1 MHELSCD
8 EALNHIFTLLDGE
21 LSRTDQE
28 NLDAH
33 LKQCH
38 ECRRE
43 QERYL
48 EQHSQLEQ
56 TFAVDAVTVAEFKQQ
71 LRAKIFVP
79 GKVPSSPLTV
89 LVVDDKLYI
98 LDLLTRILQ
107 GSEFDVLPATDA
119 DAARKQFD
127 LHGIDIILSDQR
139 MPGDTGV
146 QLVEWVKENFPRT
159 IRLLMTAYHH
169 EDIQEAI
176 AAINRGHI
184 YHYMTKPFSSN
195 ENVLLMLRQAAEKF
209 RLERRQEQ
217 LVEELG
223 QLNAVLEERVLMRT
237 KALEAVNQDLMR
249 KNKILTRLALTDP
262 LTGLPNRRA
271 IVQLAEQELRRRT
284 RYPSPVGVGIIDI
297 DHFKDVNT
305 KLLLPGGDK
314 VLTDMARCLQKSLRD
329 VDLVGRIGGEEFLV
343 IAPATDF
350 DGIVHLGE
358 RIRGV
363 VERFPF
369 SYKEKS
375 IQLTVSLGFVVADK
389 DIAADFPSMKEAA
402 ARALDEAKRNGRNRL
417 ELRRFQPAA

>member
-1 MHELSCD
+1 MYVLSCD
-8 EALNHIFTLLDGE
+8 DALNHIFTLLDGE
-21 LSRTDQE
+21 LSATEQE
-28 NLDAH
+28 RLDAH
-33 LKQCH
+33 LKQCPG
-38 ECRRE
+38 CRRE

-48 EQHSQLEQ
+48 EQHSRLEQ

-71 LRAKIFVP
+71 LRTRIFVP
-79 GKVPSSPLTV
+79 AKVPNSRLTV
-89 LVVDDKLYI
+89 LVVDDKVYI
-98 LDLLTRILQ
+98 LDLITRILQ
-107 GSEFDVLPATDA
+107 GSEFDVLRASDA
-119 DAARKQFD
+119 EGAREQFS

-146 QLVEWVKENFPRT
+146 QLVEWVKENYPRT
-159 IRLLMTAYHH
+159 IRLLMTAYHL
-169 EDIQEAI
+169 EDVQEAI
-176 AAINRGHI
+176 AAINRGNI
-184 YHYMTKPFSSN
+184 YHYMTKPFGSPD
-195 ENVLLMLRQAAEKF
+195 NVLLMLRQAAEKF

-217 LVEELG
+217 LVEELR
-223 QLNAVLEERVLMRT
+223 QVNVDLERRVLMRT
-237 KALEAVNQDLMR
+237 KALEAVNQDLLR

-284 RYPSPVGVGIIDI
+284 RYPSSVGVGIIDI

-314 VLTDMARCLQKSLRD
+314 VLTDMARCLQDSLRN

-343 IAPATDF
+343 IAPETDF
-350 DGIVHLGE
+350 DGIERLGE

-363 VERFPF
+363 VERYPF

-375 IQLTVSLGFVVADK
+375 IQLTVSLGFVVADSAM
-389 DIAADFPSMKEAA
+389 AADFASMKEAA
-402 ARALDEAKRNGRNRL
+402 ARALDDAKKNGRNRL